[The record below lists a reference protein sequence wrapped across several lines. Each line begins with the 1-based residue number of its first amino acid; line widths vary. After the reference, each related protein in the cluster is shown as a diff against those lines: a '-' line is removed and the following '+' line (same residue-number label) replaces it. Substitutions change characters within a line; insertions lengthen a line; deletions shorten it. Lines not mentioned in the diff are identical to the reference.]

1 MPFSSSVALAMMVNA
16 RAVAAAFRCEE
27 WCAEPCTAL
36 NGDVSSE
43 CSECTS
49 TFACHPDAEG
59 YNKLKRPKHFG
70 PSDRTH
76 RVEVSPT
83 GVDQKLSAEPWCFD
97 KADRDQCLL
106 WAVDGG
112 CRKHEKDMSRHCA
125 RTCQLCEL
133 FVGRSKCARGPC
145 LDKYSIFDEK
155 LDWDQADEPCSAT
168 AQLMRDEHRCEW
180 LEDEQRVRDRGYF
193 VIRNAVPPEE
203 LAAMR
208 EYVHALPHAATR
220 MLCGASDVQVG
231 CDGPDYHRCH

>member
-1 MPFSSSVALAMMVNA
+1 MPFSSTVALAIMVNA

-49 TFACHPDAEG
+49 TFACHPGAEG

-83 GVDQKLSAEPWCFD
+83 GVDQKLSESAEPWCFD
-97 KADRDQCLL
+97 KADRD
-106 WAVDGG
+106 
-112 CRKHEKDMSRHCA
+112 
-125 RTCQLCEL
+125 
-133 FVGRSKCARGPC
+133 KCARGPC